1 MRDDAGHIVL
11 RADTADAQLADIV
24 SYVAEVA
31 GKRSAFNLLDRLEE
45 ACGSPGRFP
54 RLGLVPR
61 RRSLARRGYRM
72 LVVGDYL
79 IFYKVYDAERHIV
92 VHGFFHGAR
101 DYEAWL

>member
-11 RADTADAQLADIV
+11 RTDTADAQLADIV

-31 GKRSAFNLLDRLEE
+31 GKRSALNLLNRLEG
-45 ACGSPGRFP
+45 ACGSFGRFP

-72 LVVGDYL
+72 IAVGDYP
-79 IFYKVYDAERHIV
+79 ISYKVYGAERHIV

>member
-1 MRDDAGHIVL
+1 
-11 RADTADAQLADIV
+11 
-24 SYVAEVA
+24 
-31 GKRSAFNLLDRLEE
+31 
-45 ACGSPGRFP
+45 
-54 RLGLVPR
+54 
-61 RRSLARRGYRM
+61 M